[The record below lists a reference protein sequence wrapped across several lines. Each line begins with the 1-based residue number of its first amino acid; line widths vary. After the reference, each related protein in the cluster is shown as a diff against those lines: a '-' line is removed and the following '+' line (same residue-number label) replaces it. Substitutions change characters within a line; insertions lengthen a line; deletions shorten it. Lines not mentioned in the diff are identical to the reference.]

1 MGSLLRDHTM
11 TQLASTAC
19 SRPWWGGGDLATLQ
33 SKMLPPSEISEQIA
47 DYQADIWSNIR
58 FQISDA
64 RCRCHNLS
72 VDPDFRFQIS
82 DFWAKIYPRTRFLV
96 RFQISDFTCPDQAP
110 SHGPPTSFAG
120 WRITR
125 QSAICN
131 LLSARAQCKE
141 KAAGQIQITVCKFQM
156 SLGRAPDLRR
166 AHIVSRFQFPDFKA
180 S

>member
-1 MGSLLRDHTM
+1 M
-11 TQLASTAC
+11 
-19 SRPWWGGGDLATLQ
+19 PFWEWGGVIATRPHNDATSEHSLQSSLVVGGGGVTLQ
-33 SKMLPPSEISEQIA
+33 SEMLPPSEISEQIA

-72 VDPDFRFQIS
+72 LDPDFRFQIS

-131 LLSARAQCKE
+131 LLEHNAKRKQP
-141 KAAGQIQITVCKFQM
+141 
-156 SLGRAPDLRR
+156 GRFRSQFAS
-166 AHIVSRFQFPDFKA
+166 SRCPWA
-180 S
+180 VLLTSEEHT

>member
-1 MGSLLRDHTM
+1 M
-11 TQLASTAC
+11 
-19 SRPWWGGGDLATLQ
+19 Q
-33 SKMLPPSEISEQIA
+33 SEMLPPSEISEQIA
-47 DYQADIWSNIR
+47 DYQADIWSNIT

-72 VDPDFRFQIS
+72 LDPDFRCQIS

-96 RFQISDFTCPDQAP
+96 RFQISDFRFHLP
-110 SHGPPTSFAG
+110 GPGAFPRTAHEL
-120 WRITR
+120 WRMAHHSPVCYL
-125 QSAICN
+125 Q
-131 LLSARAQCKE
+131 SARAQCKE

>member
-1 MGSLLRDHTM
+1 MQDFRADEVLF
-11 TQLASTAC
+11 
-19 SRPWWGGGDLATLQ
+19 WEWGGVIATRPHNDATSEHSLQSSLVGGGGTLQ
-33 SKMLPPSEISEQIA
+33 SEMLPPSEISEQIA

-72 VDPDFRFQIS
+72 LDPDFRFQIS

-131 LLSARAQCKE
+131 LLEHNAKRKQP
-141 KAAGQIQITVCKFQM
+141 
-156 SLGRAPDLRR
+156 GRFRSQFAS
-166 AHIVSRFQFPDFKA
+166 SRCPWA
-180 S
+180 VLLTSEEHT